1 MKNAI
6 LVNSRHLNASL
17 LILFQNKIKYKIKI
31 KKYNSNHK
39 YFKLKVNLIIL
50 IPIIKIH
57 NSLINLN

>member
-31 KKYNSNHK
+31 KKYNSNPK
-39 YFKLKVNLIIL
+39 YFKLKVDLIIF
-50 IPIIKIH
+50 IPIIQIH